1 METTNGSVV
10 DRKTNF
16 KNCLQQRISIFNN
29 AVGTLNDV
37 TGKAK
42 ISKVRKLTN
51 PAL

>member
-1 METTNGSVV
+1 MV
-10 DRKTNF
+10 DSKNNF
-16 KNCLQQRISIFNN
+16 KNSLHQRISIFNDV
-29 AVGTLNDV
+29 VGTLNDV